1 MAYRRLIPMAALFVL
16 IASVAFGQ
24 RSALIPAQTSPFMG
38 TWVIEMTEPAAFRGT
53 HTVRV
58 WEKDGAVAASL
69 QAGKFPATEAT
80 GIHRDGD
87 MLVLTISHHAKP
99 QPMMENGVPIWVVV
113 ALTLDGDSM
122 KVALML
128 ERSQT
133 IKRGTGKKQMQ

>member
-1 MAYRRLIPMAALFVL
+1 MAHRRWIRMAALFVL
-16 IASVAFGQ
+16 IASVTYGQ
-24 RSALIPAQTSPFMG
+24 GSALTPAQASPFMG

-69 QAGKFPATEAT
+69 QSGKFPATEAT
-80 GIHRDGD
+80 GIHRDGN
-87 MLVLTISHHAKP
+87 MLVLTISHAAKP
-99 QPMMENGVPIWVVV
+99 QPMMENGVPIWVVA

-128 ERSQT
+128 EPSQT
-133 IKRGTGKKQMQ
+133 IKRGTGKKQM